1 MFKLLS
7 LFVRQISASC
17 LMTTHKDVV
26 TAVQQSWV
34 GETR

>member
-1 MFKLLS
+1 
-7 LFVRQISASC
+7 
-17 LMTTHKDVV
+17 MTTHKDVV